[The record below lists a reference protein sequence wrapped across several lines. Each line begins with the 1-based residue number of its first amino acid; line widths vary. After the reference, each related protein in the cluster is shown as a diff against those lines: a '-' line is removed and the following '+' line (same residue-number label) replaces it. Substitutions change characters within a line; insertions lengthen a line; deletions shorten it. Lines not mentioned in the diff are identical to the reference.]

1 VPVQIWIAR
10 ISPLEV
16 KLRRVSTIVKAMGME
31 IALKWME
38 IKTERFVKVKSKL
51 KILASQKD
59 HMKVTVDRKEG
70 DFFVMVPAT
79 GEKFN
84 LPVSQY
90 PNLKEGDVLDISESE
105 ISSAT
110 EETKARIN
118 NARKGLNKRYWPP
131 LELKMVV

>member
-1 VPVQIWIAR
+1 
-10 ISPLEV
+10 
-16 KLRRVSTIVKAMGME
+16 ME
-31 IALKWME
+31 IALEWME
-38 IKTERFVKVKSKL
+38 IKTERFVKVRSKL
-51 KILASQKD
+51 KSSQTKKD

-110 EETKARIN
+110 EEAKARIN
-118 NARKGLNKRYWPP
+118 NARKGLNKID
-131 LELKMVV
+131 L

>member
-1 VPVQIWIAR
+1 
-10 ISPLEV
+10 
-16 KLRRVSTIVKAMGME
+16 ME
-31 IALKWME
+31 IALEWME

-59 HMKVTVDRKEG
+59 HMKVTIDRKEG

-110 EETKARIN
+110 EEAKARIN
-118 NARKGLNKRYWPP
+118 NARKGLNKID
-131 LELKMVV
+131 L